1 MKKNKGNKAVY
12 VGLVIVA
19 IGVIWLLRRL
29 GVYVPHWLTGWEMI
43 LILIGT
49 GIGVESRFRNPAS
62 YILIAIGGIALI
74 DEVLYLPM
82 NFWDYFW
89 PVSLIAIGLIVI
101 FKPKRDKAR
110 IMRNYSHGTDSDT
123 EESEDLDADDA
134 DPKKKGTYSRED
146 KLDMVSVFTGSKKTV
161 FSRNFVGGETVTVFG
176 GSELNLLN
184 ADFDKVVYIEATVVF
199 GGLKLIVPAGWE
211 VRHEVNSILAGVEDK
226 RYTAVNVVPQDKVI
240 VLTGTVVFGGI
251 DIVSY

>member
-1 MKKNKGNKAVY
+1 MTADMNRTKSNKAIY

-29 GVYVPHWLTGWEMI
+29 DVFIPHWLTGWEMI
-43 LILIGT
+43 LILIGI
-49 GIGVESRFRNPAS
+49 GIGVENRFRNPAS
-62 YILIAIGGIALI
+62 YILIAIGGVALL
-74 DEVLYLPM
+74 DEVFYLPM

-101 FKPKRDKAR
+101 FRPGRNKAK
-110 IMRNYSHGTDSDT
+110 IM
-123 EESEDLDADDA
+123 ESYKAGGDAELDQGDEGEG
-134 DPKKKGTYSRED
+134 KKKGTFGRED
-146 KLDMVSVFTGSKKTV
+146 KLDMVSIFTGNKKTV
-161 FSRNFVGGETVTVFG
+161 FSKNFIGGETVTVFG

-184 ADFDKVVYIEATVVF
+184 ADFDRAVNIEATVVF
-199 GGLKLIVPAGWE
+199 GGLKLIVPPGWE
-211 VRHEVNSILAGVEDK
+211 VRSEVNAILAGVEDK
-226 RYTAVNVVPQDKVI
+226 RHSAVEVVPQDKVI